1 MSLRVDKPQAQGQ
14 RRDGQ
19 QSWDMGH
26 KKKKQR
32 MNRTL
37 PQADTCTEAE
47 ANGIIYNSKGDI
59 VPLVSCLKSN
69 I

>member
-32 MNRTL
+32 MNQPPYQT
-37 PQADTCTEAE
+37 DTCTEAAE
-47 ANGIIYNSKGDI
+47 NSTIYNSKGDI
-59 VPLVSCLKSN
+59 VPLVSCLKLS